1 MREIRTSGLTRG
13 RVLPSLLY
21 RFNLFQQFNAS
32 AITLK
37 KLIIQIKNKK
47 VKISDIKAALQRC
60 TDVSAAYL
68 FGSGAQGINVAND
81 LDILTLLNKG
91 ADKRTAYFDV
101 IHKMSTHLN
110 LPEDHIDLL
119 FFDYH
124 EADVSVLTKAVN
136 EGILIKND
144 DPEYLSDMIDA
155 FSRYLLNNEAMMIRG
170 LRLRQER
177 LEEFSETR
185 S

>member
-1 MREIRTSGLTRG
+1 
-13 RVLPSLLY
+13 
-21 RFNLFQQFNAS
+21 
-32 AITLK
+32 
-37 KLIIQIKNKK
+37 
-47 VKISDIKAALQRC
+47 
-60 TDVSAAYL
+60 
-68 FGSGAQGINVAND
+68 
-81 LDILTLLNKG
+81 
-91 ADKRTAYFDV
+91 
-101 IHKMSTHLN
+101 LN

-155 FSRYLLNNEAMMIRG
+155 FSSYLLNNEAMMIRG